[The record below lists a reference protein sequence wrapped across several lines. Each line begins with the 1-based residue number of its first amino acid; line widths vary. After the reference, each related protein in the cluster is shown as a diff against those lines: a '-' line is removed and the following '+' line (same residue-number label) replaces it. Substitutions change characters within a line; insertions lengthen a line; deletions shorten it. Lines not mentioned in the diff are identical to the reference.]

1 MKKSITKGIN
11 LKFKLYISYLL
22 ILIIPAIVIG
32 ILSFTTAKDSVEKEL
47 LAGVEENINL
57 LNSSVDNLVQT
68 KVHDVKVLSTSVNWK
83 QEENFAVNNQFSQ
96 YKALHPEVE
105 LVYVGTETGLFIQSP
120 DVKMPSDYDPRQR
133 DWYKDA
139 MNKKGEATISQPY
152 ISASTNQIVV
162 TVSQTLADGSG
173 VVAVDLDLT
182 YIQKLADQLQ
192 IGSSGYVVILDSN
205 NKFIYHPTGEIGSTV
220 DSEYEE
226 LYAKESGSIKYGLGD
241 DLKVMSLT
249 TNDLT
254 GWKIA
259 GNFYYSDVN
268 TAAAPILKM
277 TVIVIIF
284 SIIIGLVAVVF
295 IVRSVIR
302 PINYLK
308 EKAVTISRGDLTE
321 RITLKSNDE
330 IGALGKAFHEMQA
343 SLINLIRSVNENAE
357 LVAASSEELSAS
369 ADQTSAATEMVSSSI
384 QEVARSAE
392 TQTVGVDTSA
402 QSLAEI
408 SIGVTRIADYSSKV
422 SELSNQAT
430 TQAEIGGQAV
440 TKTVMQMESIHTSVN
455 ESNEKINSL
464 SERSKEVRSILE
476 VITGIAEQTNLL
488 ALNAAIEAARAGEHG
503 KGFAVV
509 ADEVR
514 KLAEQSQQSVKEIQ
528 EIVARIQEDT
538 DSSVQIMAL
547 VKNDVQ
553 TGVQLSNDTIEK
565 FNTIIQSM
573 KEITPQMEEV
583 SATAEQ
589 VSAAV
594 QETTATTNEV
604 AMIAQSNAATSEEVA
619 ASAEEQLASM
629 EEITAS
635 AQSLSNMAEDL
646 KELISRFK
654 Y

>member
-1 MKKSITKGIN
+1 MKKKQRKGVN
-11 LKFKLYISYLL
+11 LKFKLFTSFLL
-22 ILIIPAIVIG
+22 ILIIPTVVIG
-32 ILSFTTAKDSVEKEL
+32 ILSFITAKDSVENEL
-47 LAGVEENINL
+47 LHGIEGNLGL

-68 KVHDVKVLSTSVNWK
+68 KVHDMGVLSKSLNWNK
-83 QEENFAVNNQFSQ
+83 EENFGVESQFSQ
-96 YKALHPEVE
+96 YKSLHSEVE
-105 LVYVGTETGLFIQSP
+105 AVYVGTETGVFIQSP
-120 DVKMPSDYDPRQR
+120 NVAMPSDYDPRKR
-133 DWYKDA
+133 GWYKDA
-139 MNKKGEATISQPY
+139 MEKKGEAAISQPY
-152 ISASTNQIVV
+152 VSASTNKMVV
-162 TVSQTLADGSG
+162 TVSQSLADGSG

-182 YIQKLADQLQ
+182 YIQHLTEQLQ
-192 IGSSGYVVILDSN
+192 IGNSGYALILDGT
-205 NKFIYHPTGEIGSTV
+205 NKFISHPTSEIGSEAT
-220 DSEYEE
+220 DIYDEMYST
-226 LYAKESGSIKYGLGD
+226 ESGSYTYKLDGEQ
-241 DLKVMSLT
+241 KVMSFL

-259 GNFYYSDVN
+259 GNFYQKDVDD
-268 TAAAPILKM
+268 AAVPILNM
-277 TVIVIIF
+277 TIIIIIF
-284 SIIIGLVAVVF
+284 SIIIGLIAVFF

-308 EKAVTISRGDLTE
+308 EKAITISQGDLTE
-321 RITLKSNDE
+321 HINVTSNDE
-330 IGALGKAFHEMQA
+330 IGALGKAFHEMQV

-369 ADQTSAATEMVSSSI
+369 ADQTSAATEMVATSI
-384 QEVARSAE
+384 QEVAKSAE
-392 TQTVGVDTSA
+392 QQTVGVDTSA

-408 SIGVTRIADYSSKV
+408 SVGVTRIADYSSKV
-422 SELSNQAT
+422 SELSHQAT

-440 TKTVMQMESIHTSVN
+440 TKTVMQMESIHTSVI
-455 ESNEKINSL
+455 ESNDKINSL
-464 SERSKEVRSILE
+464 SERSKEVRSILG

-488 ALNAAIEAARAGEHG
+488 ALNAAIEAARAGQHG

-565 FNTIIQSM
+565 FETIIQSM

>member
-1 MKKSITKGIN
+1 MKKILKKGIN
-11 LKFKLYISYLL
+11 LKLKLFTSFIL
-22 ILIIPAIVIG
+22 ILIIPTVVIG
-32 ILSFTTAKDSVEKEL
+32 ILSFVTAKDSVEKEL
-47 LAGVEENINL
+47 LDGIEESLNL
-57 LNSSVDNLVQT
+57 LNSSVDNLLQT
-68 KVHDVKVLSTSVNWK
+68 KVHDMGVLSKSVNWK
-83 QEENFAVNNQFSQ
+83 QDENFGVESKFSQ
-96 YKALHPEVE
+96 YKSLHPDVE
-105 LVYVGTETGLFIQSP
+105 TVYVGTNTGLFIQNP
-120 DVKMPSDYDPRQR
+120 DVTMPSDYDPRQR
-133 DWYKDA
+133 DWYKEA
-139 MNKKGEATISQPY
+139 MEKKGEATISHPY
-152 ISASTNQIVV
+152 ISASTNKMVV
-162 TVSQTLADGSG
+162 TVSQVLADGSG
-173 VVAVDLDLT
+173 VVAIDLDLT
-182 YIQKLADQLQ
+182 YIQKLANQLQ
-192 IGSSGYVVILDSN
+192 IGSSGYVIILDSTR
-205 NKFIYHPTGEIGSTV
+205 KFISHPTSEIGSEAEAV
-220 DSEYEE
+220 YDGMF
-226 LYAKESGSIKYGLGD
+226 AKKSGSYEYNLDGEQ
-241 DLKVMSLT
+241 KVMNFT

-254 GWKIA
+254 GWKIS
-259 GNFYYSDVN
+259 GNFYYSDVDD
-268 TAAAPILKM
+268 AATPILQM
-277 TVIVIIF
+277 TITIIII
-284 SIIIGLVAVVF
+284 SIIIGLTVVFF

-308 EKAVTISRGDLTE
+308 EKAITISRGDLTE
-321 RITLKSNDE
+321 QINITSNDE
-330 IGALGKAFHEMQA
+330 IGALGKAFHEMQS
-343 SLINLIRSVNENAE
+343 SLINLIRSVDENAD
-357 LVAASSEELSAS
+357 LVAASSEQLSAS
-369 ADQTSAATEMVSSSI
+369 ADQTSAATEMVATSI
-384 QEVARSAE
+384 QEVAKSAE
-392 TQTVGVDTSA
+392 QQTVGVDTSA

-408 SIGVTRIADYSSKV
+408 SIGITQITDYSSKV
-422 SELSNQAT
+422 TELSQQAT

-440 TKTVMQMESIHTSVN
+440 AKTVTQMESIHTSVN

-476 VITGIAEQTNLL
+476 VITGIADQTNLL

-583 SATAEQ
+583 STTAEQ
-589 VSAAV
+589 VAAAV
-594 QETTATTNEV
+594 QETTSTTNEV